1 MLYTL
6 ILLYIIAHANVC
18 ILDYYLFMQKK
29 YNVSKSNVTLHQ
41 NNYTSTKETIT
52 LINANDEAGKH
63 SISA

>member
-1 MLYTL
+1 MIYTL
-6 ILLYIIAHANVC
+6 LLLYIITHANVC

-29 YNVSKSNVTLHQ
+29 YNVTKRNVTLHQ
-41 NNYTSTKETIT
+41 NNYTIESIT

>member
-41 NNYTSTKETIT
+41 NNYTLESIT